1 MKMDK
6 DNNTIEDH
14 DIAKGIR
21 QVEADRDSINVLQS
35 ISQSELEQ
43 LLRKGRA
50 PGFAKHSIRR
60 IVYASISV
68 AAIVAV
74 IVTFNLFN
82 NQTGGELYQ
91 AYYSVPDNE
100 VLASRGTSSD
110 TDISPEVIK
119 FYDYY
124 DNKQYIEGLQFAMST
139 FDDAE
144 LSENPELLFYISIC
158 QLETNKNSDAEKN
171 LIQLSKHGDS
181 FLYYQSVDWYLTLTY
196 LKQNKKSEAKNILIK
211 IKENGSFYSEKATE
225 VLGKLK

>member
-1 MKMDK
+1 MDK

-144 LSENPELLFYISIC
+144 LSENTELLFYISIC
-158 QLETNKNSDAEKN
+158 QLEINKNSDAEKN
-171 LIQLSKHGDS
+171 LIQLSKLGDS
-181 FLYYQSVDWYLTLTY
+181 FPFYQAVDWYLALTY

-211 IKENGSFYSEKATE
+211 IKEDGSFYSEKATE
-225 VLGKLK
+225 VLGKLKL